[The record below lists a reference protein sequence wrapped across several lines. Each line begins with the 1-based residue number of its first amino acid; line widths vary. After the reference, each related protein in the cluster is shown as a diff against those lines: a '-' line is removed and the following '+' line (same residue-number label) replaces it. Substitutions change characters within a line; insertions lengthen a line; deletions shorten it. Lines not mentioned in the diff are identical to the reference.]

1 MSHHPQVVNENWCS
15 RVLVSCQCNEGRK
28 GKRGAPAL
36 GWRRLWID
44 QRTDGGRWVGE
55 AAPGGTDGRT
65 DGRLDG
71 WDGRRSTMNGSLT
84 RMPERAISRSV
95 PSSLSSSASWLL
107 GAFRV
112 RADSLRTELNSELTF
127 DPRCLSESTQP
138 YSLPDVDTSPAPPR
152 PSSLSHK

>member
-1 MSHHPQVVNENWCS
+1 MAHHVSENRRS

-28 GKRGAPAL
+28 GKGGSCAGLAAVVDRSEDGRRTL
-36 GWRRLWID
+36 GWRSGAGRD
-44 QRTDGGRWVGE
+44 GRT
-55 AAPGGTDGRT
+55 GRT
-65 DGRLDG
+65 DG
-71 WDGRRSTMNGSLT
+71 WVGRRSTMNGSLT

-95 PSSLSSSASWLL
+95 PSLSSSASWLL

-112 RADSLRTELNSELTF
+112 RADSLGTELNSELTF
-127 DPRCLSESTQP
+127 VPRCLSESTQP